1 MRSAA
6 ERIRRLVR
14 LTPRERRVLARA
26 WCYLLAL
33 DVGLRILPVTR
44 LLPCA
49 PARRPRAMPVPPERV
64 THLLGLAWRLSPVRA
79 TCLKD
84 ALVLARL
91 LRAEGVAA
99 TVRFGVARRDAALD
113 AHAWVEHPGQAPG
126 DPRHAGAYTPL
137 AARR

>member
-1 MRSAA
+1 LRSAA

-49 PARRPRAMPVPPERV
+49 PARRPRAMAVPPERV

-91 LRAEGVAA
+91 LRDEGVAA
-99 TVRFGVARRDAALD
+99 TVRFGVARRDASLD

-126 DPRHAGAYTPL
+126 EPCHAGAYTPL
-137 AARR
+137 TARR